1 MAYQIF
7 IDGQEGTTGLKILDR
22 LAARP
27 DLEILKIDEEKRK
40 DPAERQKLINASDI
54 TFLCLP
60 DAAAIEAAALATNDH
75 VKIIDASTAHRVASG
90 WVYGFPEL
98 SGGHRAAIAASHR
111 IANPGCY
118 ATGFISVA
126 APMVKKG
133 WMPADYPVVCHA
145 ISGYSGGGKKMIAAY
160 ADPHRPAEYQ
170 SVRQYGLTQSH
181 KHQKEMQ
188 VLSGLAD
195 IPIFNPAVSDFYS
208 GMTVSVPLYTK
219 LLSGKPSIRAIHE
232 MFCEYYAGQ
241 HFVQVMPLMGEG
253 VLEGGFLPSNQLAGT
268 NLLQIFVCGND
279 DRVLLAACLDNLG
292 KGASGA
298 AVQNMNIALGLD
310 ETTGLL

>member
-90 WVYGFPEL
+90 WAYGFPEL

-195 IPIFNPAVSDFYS
+195 IQPR
-208 GMTVSVPLYTK
+208 GL
-219 LLSGKPSIRAIHE
+219 R
-232 MFCEYYAGQ
+232 
-241 HFVQVMPLMGEG
+241 
-253 VLEGGFLPSNQLAGT
+253 
-268 NLLQIFVCGND
+268 LLQRH
-279 DRVLLAACLDNLG
+279 DRI
-292 KGASGA
+292 GASLHQA
-298 AVQNMNIALGLD
+298 ALRKALDPGNP
-310 ETTGLL
+310 

>member
-1 MAYQIF
+1 MPQ
-7 IDGQEGTTGLKILDR
+7 
-22 LAARP
+22 P
-27 DLEILKIDEEKRK
+27 
-40 DPAERQKLINASDI
+40 
-54 TFLCLP
+54 
-60 DAAAIEAAALATNDH
+60 
-75 VKIIDASTAHRVASG
+75 AHRVSPG
-90 WVYGFPEL
+90 WAYGFPEL

-160 ADPHRPAEYQ
+160 ADPHRPAEYK